1 MATKNEAAKKTTA
14 PRKRE
19 PTQAQ
24 IDAAES
30 RAVAAITKLL
40 QFVCQ
45 KSNLD
50 RALVAAHELQ
60 GINALGVKAMRMTRS
75 QTPSEGVQRHQTALK
90 VVAKAN
96 AMRGEKG
103 RNW

>member
-1 MATKNEAAKKTTA
+1 MATTKKAAKQSTA

-30 RAVAAITKLL
+30 RAVAAIAKLL
-40 QFVCQ
+40 QHACK

-60 GINALGVKAMRMTRS
+60 GINSLGTKAMYMPRS
-75 QTPSEGVQRHQTALK
+75 QIPSERVKRHQTALK
-90 VVAKAN
+90 VVAMAN
-96 AMRGEKG
+96 AMRAEKG

>member
-1 MATKNEAAKKTTA
+1 MATTRKAATKSAA

-24 IDAAES
+24 IDAAED
-30 RAVAAITKLL
+30 RAIVAVTKLL
-40 QFVCQ
+40 QFVCK

-50 RALVAAHELQ
+50 RALVAAHDLQ
-60 GINALGVKAMRMTRS
+60 GINSLGTKAMYMPRS
-75 QTPSEGVQRHQTALK
+75 QVPSEGVRRHQTALK
-90 VVAKAN
+90 VVAMAN
-96 AMRGEKG
+96 AMRAEKG

>member
-1 MATKNEAAKKTTA
+1 MATRKAV

-24 IDAAES
+24 IDAAED
-30 RAVAAITKLL
+30 RAIVAVTKLL
-40 QFVCQ
+40 QFVCK

-50 RALVAAHELQ
+50 HALIAAYELQ
-60 GINALGVKAMRMTRS
+60 GINSLGAKAMYMPRS
-75 QTPSEGVQRHQTALK
+75 QIPSEGVQRHQTALK

-96 AMRGEKG
+96 AMRAEKG
-103 RNW
+103 RDW